1 MYFNDCELIIVIKIA
16 AMIKVCF
23 FFKLT
28 RLIFYDEY
36 GNLKRIVTDCNLF
49 KNDVKL
55 YSL

>member
-23 FFKLT
+23 FLNWLDKYFMMNMEIWNVL
-28 RLIFYDEY
+28 
-36 GNLKRIVTDCNLF
+36 TDCNLF